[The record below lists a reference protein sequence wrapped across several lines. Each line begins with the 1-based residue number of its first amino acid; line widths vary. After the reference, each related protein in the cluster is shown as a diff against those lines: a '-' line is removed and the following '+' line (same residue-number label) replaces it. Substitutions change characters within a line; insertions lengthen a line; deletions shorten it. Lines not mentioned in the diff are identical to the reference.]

1 MGEKEEPR
9 TVVSSVTQDASW
21 LWTLV
26 DSMGT
31 AVLFSSAA
39 GQVQFLNKAAEKLL
53 DLRAE
58 DAFGQPLPSVLRL
71 ETKDGSPIHGDL
83 ARLAILNGSGMTL
96 GRDLV
101 VCGAHGRR
109 DVEGEI
115 APFECPGSMQGVVIT
130 LRDVTSQNRDE
141 DRAHKTQTLQ
151 AVAHLAGSIAHDLN
165 NALTLILGYSDV
177 LLGDMPDGSPS
188 RAATEQIRSAGEAA
202 SKVCKQLQML
212 SRRRLLLSKPVNIS
226 ALIEQEVLKLQSIA
240 GLTGLGISTE
250 LASMGSEVQADP
262 DQILEMIRN
271 FVQHGKQL
279 LPEGGE
285 VVFKAAV
292 VELTPDERGA
302 RTHRY
307 VRMLITYSGEGIK
320 FEDNDSLFEPR
331 FQQTGGLDL
340 FLIAAMVSELNGHIS
355 VHNRRGASTTFEVQ
369 LPCIED
375 PHPLFSNERNT
386 DEQRKPTI
394 LLVEDDDDIRSLVC
408 MYLTSR
414 NYHLLEARDGE
425 EALLT
430 SEFYDGLID
439 VLITDVAMPRM
450 SGPQLVQVLASKR
463 PEMKVL
469 LISGYSTDLPVMAN
483 LPCRGIQLLP
493 KPFRI
498 DDLLLRVQE
507 MLSNSSTTV
516 N

>member
-1 MGEKEEPR
+1 MGEKGAPR
-9 TVVSSVTQDASW
+9 SSVWPECQDAPW
-21 LWTLV
+21 LWALV

-31 AVLFSSAA
+31 ALLFSSTS
-39 GQVQFLNKAAEKLL
+39 GRVRFLNKAAEKLL

-58 DAFGQPLPSVLRL
+58 EAFGQPLASVLRL
-71 ETKDGSPIHGDL
+71 ETKDGTAIHGDL

-101 VCGAHGRR
+101 VCGPNGRR

-115 APFECPGSMQGVVIT
+115 APFECLGLTQGVVVT
-130 LRDVTSQNRDE
+130 LRDVTYQNRDE

-177 LLGDMPDGSPS
+177 LLGDMPDGSRS

-202 SKVCKQLQML
+202 SNVCKQLQML

-226 ALIEQEVLKLQSIA
+226 ALIEQEVPRLQSIA
-240 GLTGLGISTE
+240 GLTGLEIRNE
-250 LASMGSEVQADP
+250 LAPLHGEVQADP
-262 DQILEMIRN
+262 DQILEMIRD
-271 FVQHGKQL
+271 FVQHGKQV
-279 LPEGGE
+279 LPAGGV
-285 VVFKAAV
+285 VVFQTSV
-292 VELTPDERGA
+292 VDLTPSERGA
-302 RTHRY
+302 RTRRY
-307 VRMLITYSGEGIK
+307 IRLLITYSGEGIRD
-320 FEDNDSLFEPR
+320 EENDSLFEPR
-331 FQQTGGLDL
+331 FQQAGGLDL
-340 FLIAAMVSELNGHIS
+340 FLIAAIVSELNGHIS
-355 VHNRRGASTTFEVQ
+355 VHNRRGVSTAFEVQ

-375 PHPLFSNERNT
+375 PHPLFSNERAE

-408 MYLTSR
+408 TYLTSR

-430 SEFYDGLID
+430 SELYDGLID

-450 SGPQLVQVLASKR
+450 SGPQLVQALASKR

-469 LISGYSTDLPVMAN
+469 LMSGYSAELPVLAN
-483 LPCRGIQLLP
+483 LSDHSIQLLP

-507 MLSNSSTTV
+507 MLGNSRKVV